1 MYLAGV
7 INYLISLNKTT
18 VIEFIATLIQ
28 EPLLNMSQGFWAVL
42 LMTLLVQ
49 IFWFFGL
56 HGTDVLG
63 PVLDSIWL
71 TAQIA
76 NMNAFMKGE
85 ALPFVWTRNAFD
97 LYAWIGGAGST
108 LLLLLAILLF
118 SKRDDQRT
126 VAKLSIAPGCFNVN
140 EPVMFGL
147 PIVLDPI
154 YFIPFILAPVVM
166 VSIAYGAHILGWVS
180 PVKNQNRLVNATVC
194 QLADCNHGLARTDST
209 GSQYGHRVLDLCA
222 IRQSGQQAGP

>member
-1 MYLAGV
+1 AGV

-28 EPLLNMSQGFWAVL
+28 EPLLNMPQGFWAVL

-56 HGTDVLG
+56 HGTNVLG

-108 LLLLLAILLF
+108 LL
-118 SKRDDQRT
+118 
-126 VAKLSIAPGCFNVN
+126 
-140 EPVMFGL
+140 
-147 PIVLDPI
+147 
-154 YFIPFILAPVVM
+154 
-166 VSIAYGAHILGWVS
+166 
-180 PVKNQNRLVNATVC
+180 
-194 QLADCNHGLARTDST
+194 
-209 GSQYGHRVLDLCA
+209 
-222 IRQSGQQAGP
+222 

>member
-1 MYLAGV
+1 
-7 INYLISLNKTT
+7 
-18 VIEFIATLIQ
+18 
-28 EPLLNMSQGFWAVL
+28 MSQGFWAVL

-56 HGTDVLG
+56 HGTNVLG

-108 LLLLLAILLF
+108 LLLLIAILLF

-126 VAKLSIAPGCFNVN
+126 VAKLSIAPGCFNGFLIYVPFVKAAN
-140 EPVMFGL
+140 KLDPELTVDEPVMKKEKR
-147 PIVLDPI
+147 
-154 YFIPFILAPVVM
+154 
-166 VSIAYGAHILGWVS
+166 
-180 PVKNQNRLVNATVC
+180 VKE
-194 QLADCNHGLARTDST
+194 T
-209 GSQYGHRVLDLCA
+209 GKLEGDAV
-222 IRQSGQQAGP
+222 